1 MRNGARLCTIDPR
14 RTVSAEWSDAWLG
27 IDVGSDIALAN
38 AMGRE
43 ILAAGLENRAFIA
56 RATTGFEA
64 YRKSVEEYTLDFGA
78 SVTGA

>member
-1 MRNGARLCTIDPR
+1 M
-14 RTVSAEWSDAWLG
+14 WLG

-43 ILAAGLENRAFIA
+43 IIAAGLCNDEFIE

-64 YRKSVEEYTLDFGA
+64 YRAGGRAVHAGA
-78 SVTGA
+78 RRRDYRRDRGDDS